1 MNKYIVRR
9 LMCGLCCIVT
19 AFALSGCATG
29 VEVLHKDASATL
41 PPASVAWS
49 APVGDT
55 EQETAQTV
63 LIYVP
68 NSAGTQLIAQ
78 AERVA
83 ISAARH
89 PAEAALRRLF
99 AFAGSDTALRLGPES
114 TLQLSPVNP
123 VEISGDTAVVNL
135 ASSAFMLSH
144 SDLYIV
150 CQAIANTLSQW
161 GDIHY
166 VNVLVSSAQPG
177 LDVGASV
184 PAGCFTE
191 DLNGTIDTL
200 AAAVEAQ
207 TAVASDRRIS
217 LNAVLYFPTYAGK
230 GILAEAQT
238 ISFDGRSKPVLAET
252 LLAALSQ
259 GARQLTNVPSLPVL
273 SEYLISTPTV
283 QEIPVS
289 GGQRIILRFSAE
301 LNEALIEARIPR
313 SVMLAAL
320 TYTITGFIPGIGGI
334 TVYIGDE
341 LVTAV
346 VPNGIYEGA
355 GEAVIFADGVMR
367 RSDFSRFL
375 LSNCTL
381 YMGDGSGSLRAVQR
395 PIPYYETRSAR
406 YLLGCLMQGPQTC
419 DSESAQAVLPEGLSD
434 ADLLGVGLSDY
445 TLLLNWSSR
454 FGTLAKNLDE
464 TAERLLVFSIVN
476 TLTELPPVHGVSLFI
491 DGEQP
496 ETLSGR
502 IYLPGQFMR
511 DAGLI
516 GK

>member
-150 CQAIANTLSQW
+150 CQAIANTLS
-161 GDIHY
+161 
-166 VNVLVSSAQPG
+166 
-177 LDVGASV
+177 
-184 PAGCFTE
+184 
-191 DLNGTIDTL
+191 
-200 AAAVEAQ
+200 
-207 TAVASDRRIS
+207 
-217 LNAVLYFPTYAGK
+217 
-230 GILAEAQT
+230 
-238 ISFDGRSKPVLAET
+238 
-252 LLAALSQ
+252 ALSTF
-259 GARQLTNVPSLPVL
+259 RQ
-273 SEYLISTPTV
+273 
-283 QEIPVS
+283 
-289 GGQRIILRFSAE
+289 
-301 LNEALIEARIPR
+301 
-313 SVMLAAL
+313 
-320 TYTITGFIPGIGGI
+320 
-334 TVYIGDE
+334 
-341 LVTAV
+341 
-346 VPNGIYEGA
+346 
-355 GEAVIFADGVMR
+355 
-367 RSDFSRFL
+367 
-375 LSNCTL
+375 
-381 YMGDGSGSLRAVQR
+381 
-395 PIPYYETRSAR
+395 
-406 YLLGCLMQGPQTC
+406 
-419 DSESAQAVLPEGLSD
+419 
-434 ADLLGVGLSDY
+434 
-445 TLLLNWSSR
+445 
-454 FGTLAKNLDE
+454 
-464 TAERLLVFSIVN
+464 
-476 TLTELPPVHGVSLFI
+476 
-491 DGEQP
+491 
-496 ETLSGR
+496 
-502 IYLPGQFMR
+502 
-511 DAGLI
+511 
-516 GK
+516 